1 MSTGQAAHGGLG
13 GVGVGAVQA
22 LRSQLRGERDRAMGV
37 QGGRSG
43 PPPRTDEGAVG
54 GGRDPGRDGPQGASG
69 RRGGRDVGQ
78 TLK

>member
-1 MSTGQAAHGGLG
+1 MVESPVHSGQPLGEGAREGQVEDEHGTGGLG

-43 PPPRTDEGAVG
+43 AR
-54 GGRDPGRDGPQGASG
+54 PQD
-69 RRGGRDVGQ
+69 RRGRGRGW
-78 TLK
+78 T